1 MGPQKKEWPKP
12 LLLLTKTKLGSHNLV
27 NQFAG
32 CVKSTG

>member
-12 LLLLTKTKLGSHNLV
+12 LLLLTKTKLGLQNLV
-27 NQFAG
+27 NQFSG

>member
-12 LLLLTKTKLGSHNLV
+12 LLLLTKTKLCLQNLV
-27 NQFAG
+27 DQLGG